1 MERDSKKIMKQL
13 KGEGWTVARV
23 SGSHHIMVH
32 ADFAHPISL
41 PHPKELK
48 TGLARAIAKAA
59 GWE

>member
-1 MERDSKKIMKQL
+1 MIRDSKKIIKRL
-13 KGEGWTVARV
+13 ETEGWTEARTK
-23 SGSHHIMVH
+23 GSHKT
-32 ADFAHPISL
+32 FKHPAFDHVITV